1 MCLLLNLDPSK
12 FICIIMKII
21 TVEKM
26 LVGSSAI
33 IAEISGDSLIRRRLM
48 EMGVLP
54 GSVLK
59 LVRWAPLGDP
69 AECQIRGYKLSIRR
83 SEAALISVSVDE
95 ET

>member
-1 MCLLLNLDPSK
+1 
-12 FICIIMKII
+12 MKII

-26 LVGSSAI
+26 LAGSSAVI
-33 IAEISGDSLIRRRLM
+33 TEISGDSLIRRRLM

-54 GSVLK
+54 GSLLK

-83 SEAALISVSVDE
+83 SEAAMISVSVDK

>member
-1 MCLLLNLDPSK
+1 
-12 FICIIMKII
+12 MKII

>member
-1 MCLLLNLDPSK
+1 
-12 FICIIMKII
+12 MKII

-26 LVGSSAI
+26 QEGSSAVI
-33 IAEISGDSLIRRRLM
+33 TGISGDSLVRRRLM

-54 GSVLK
+54 GSSLK

-83 SEAALISVSVDE
+83 SEAAMISVSINED
-95 ET
+95 T

>member
-1 MCLLLNLDPSK
+1 
-12 FICIIMKII
+12 MKVI

-26 LVGSSAI
+26 LPGSSAVI
-33 IAEISGDSLIRRRLM
+33 SEIFGEPLVKRRLM

-59 LVRWAPLGDP
+59 LIKWAPLGDP

-83 SEAALISVSVDE
+83 SEAAMISVSVE
-95 ET
+95 GSE

>member
-1 MCLLLNLDPSK
+1 
-12 FICIIMKII
+12 MKII

-26 LVGSSAI
+26 LPGSSAVI
-33 IAEISGDSLIRRRLM
+33 TKISGDTQVKRRLM

-69 AECQIRGYKLSIRR
+69 AECLIRGYNLSIRR
-83 SEAALISVSVDE
+83 TEAAMISVSLDGVE
-95 ET
+95 

>member
-1 MCLLLNLDPSK
+1 
-12 FICIIMKII
+12 MKII

-26 LVGSSAI
+26 LPGSSAVI
-33 IAEISGDSLIRRRLM
+33 TEISGDTLVKRRLM

-69 AECQIRGYKLSIRR
+69 AECLIRGYNLSIRR
-83 SEAALISVSVDE
+83 SEAAMISVSLDGAE
-95 ET
+95 

>member
-1 MCLLLNLDPSK
+1 
-12 FICIIMKII
+12 MKTI

-26 LVGSSAI
+26 LPGSSALI
-33 IAEISGDSLIRRRLM
+33 TEISGDTLVKRRLM

-69 AECQIRGYKLSIRR
+69 AECLVRGYKLSIRR
-83 SEAALISVSVDE
+83 SEAAMISVSLDGAE
-95 ET
+95 

>member
-1 MCLLLNLDPSK
+1 
-12 FICIIMKII
+12 MKVI

-26 LVGSSAI
+26 LPGSSAV
-33 IAEISGDSLIRRRLM
+33 ISELSGEPLVKRRLM

-83 SEAALISVSVDE
+83 SEAAMISVSVDGDE
-95 ET
+95 